1 MNSMY
6 AGWLALGIPMLLFG
20 LVFLR
25 RHGGVFWMYLAAC
38 LLGVGYLT
46 TTGAV
51 SDIGTRALQM
61 VGSVS
66 DKASAPAAKPA
77 TSK

>member
-1 MNSMY
+1 MTSQT

-25 RHGGVFWMYLAAC
+25 RQGGVFWMYLAAC
-38 LLGVGYLT
+38 LLGIGYLT

-51 SDIGTRALQM
+51 SDIGTKVLNMTAAP
-61 VGSVS
+61 
-66 DKASAPAAKPA
+66 ASAPKSAPAK
-77 TSK
+77 